1 MLVNFSRHHGCA
13 TLLILYAQVADEPL
27 LGNVVD

>member
-13 TLLILYAQVADEPL
+13 TLLILYAQLADEPL
-27 LGNVVD
+27 LGN

>member
-1 MLVNFSRHHGCA
+1 MLVNFSRHLGCA

-27 LGNVVD
+27 LGN

>member
-1 MLVNFSRHHGCA
+1 MLVNVSRHHGRA

-27 LGNVVD
+27 LGN